1 MTAPCPEALAMAQ
14 AALAAEAE
22 KSKPPSSLRIQV
34 RPLIDKKEPD
44 Q

>member
-1 MTAPCPEALAMAQ
+1 MDTPCPEALAMAE

-22 KSKPPSSLRIQV
+22 KNKPPSSLRIQL

>member
-1 MTAPCPEALAMAQ
+1 MDAPIPEAVAMAE

-22 KSKPPSSLRIQV
+22 KSKPPGSLRIQL
-34 RPLIDKKEPD
+34 RPLIEQKEPD